1 MYFFVCI
8 FLSVFFL
15 KKIDFLLKAISINI
29 IRTLKMQVHRQIYD
43 GGLINKFNS
52 MLSLYVPAI
61 GDMKEDQIT
70 QVFWENGIG
79 NVSRIDYFKNSSDMW
94 CAFVHFSNINNNT
107 IVYEIEYELN
117 TYGSY
122 KLWFNETEYLILRH
136 MMSPKIPDTYL
147 NIHQIAAKLDEK
159 DNEIYRLQE
168 VVNKDCEKIK
178 ILQTQLNRLENIMF
192 NMQKDADMEQMV
204 TSLVGP
210 RWTQEDDEDLASPVA
225 VVCKNESKTSSNQR
239 IIFDLCGDE

>member
-1 MYFFVCI
+1 M
-8 FLSVFFL
+8 SVFFL
-15 KKIDFLLKAISINI
+15 KKIDFLLKAISISI

-43 GGLINKFNS
+43 GVLINKYNS

-61 GDMKEDQIT
+61 GDMTEEQIT

-79 NVSRIDYFKNSSDMW
+79 NVNRIDYFKNSSDMW

-107 IVYEIEYELN
+107 IVSEIEYELN

-147 NIHQIAAKLDEK
+147 NIHQIAAKLEEK

-168 VVNKDCEKIK
+168 VVNKDCEKINM
-178 ILQTQLNRLENIMF
+178 LQTQLNRLENIMF

-210 RWTQEDDEDLASPVA
+210 RWTQEDDADLASPVA
-225 VVCKNESKTSSNQR
+225 VVCKNESKTSSNSNER